1 MKAEP
6 NDFGVVKVMK
16 AVKDTRYI
24 GSLIRDMRKAAGMSQ
39 MRLAEKIGV
48 SYQQIQKYEKG
59 ASQLNISRLLQIA
72 EAFGVPA
79 GTFLSDS
86 SRAAEVA
93 QMKPPFS
100 SLSDDE
106 AKLVMLF
113 RRLKRKKLKNGFI
126 DMLRDIVR
134 LSESSR

>member
-1 MKAEP
+1 
-6 NDFGVVKVMK
+6 MK

-59 ASQLNISRLLQIA
+59 SSQLNISRLLQIA

-79 GTFLSDS
+79 GTFLNDS
-86 SRAAEVA
+86 GRAAEVS

-113 RRLKRKKLKNGFI
+113 RRLKRKKLKDGFI
-126 DMLRDIVR
+126 DMLKDIVR

>member
-1 MKAEP
+1 
-6 NDFGVVKVMK
+6 MK

-86 SRAAEVA
+86 GRAAEVS

-106 AKLVMLF
+106 AKLVMFF